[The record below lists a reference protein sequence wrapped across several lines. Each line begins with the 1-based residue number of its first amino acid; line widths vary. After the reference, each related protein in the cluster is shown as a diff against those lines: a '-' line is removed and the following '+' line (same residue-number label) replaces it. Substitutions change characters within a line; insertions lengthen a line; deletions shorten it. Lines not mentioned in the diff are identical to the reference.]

1 MVVVGYVRSDILFE
15 FLCAEALKAFRRPVV
30 PWSSCFVLFR
40 REKHSAE
47 PKPLNRY
54 RESGLREASV
64 FLYPMITFS
73 KGRGDRVFSA
83 EKSPYS

>member
-1 MVVVGYVRSDILFE
+1 MRRGLESFSKAGGPVVVMFRVISHR
-15 FLCAEALKAFRRPVV
+15 EAL
-30 PWSSCFVLFR
+30 
-40 REKHSAE
+40 AE

-73 KGRGDRVFSA
+73 KGRGDRVFSV
-83 EKSPYS
+83 EKSTYF

>member
-30 PWSSCFVLFR
+30 PWSSCFVLFGR
-40 REKHSAE
+40 
-47 PKPLNRY
+47 LNRY

-73 KGRGDRVFSA
+73 KGRGDRVFSV
-83 EKSPYS
+83 EKSTYF